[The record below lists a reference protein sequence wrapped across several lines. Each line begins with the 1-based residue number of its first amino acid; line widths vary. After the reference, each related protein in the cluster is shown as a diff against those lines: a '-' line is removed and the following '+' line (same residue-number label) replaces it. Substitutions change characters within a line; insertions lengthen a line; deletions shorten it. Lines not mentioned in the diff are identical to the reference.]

1 MRRASPRRRSTGRS
15 AKNRAKRPPA
25 RASRRKKARQTTSR
39 AAKARAL
46 ERIQL
51 DTKEVKESSDLLR
64 ILRKQGYEELP
75 LDELQDRL
83 SKIRTALGEFI
94 VSRRW

>member
-1 MRRASPRRRSTGRS
+1 MRRASTRRRSARRS
-15 AKNRAKRPPA
+15 ATERPKRPRTRA
-25 RASRRKKARQTTSR
+25 RARKRGRQTSSR

-51 DTKEVKESSDLLR
+51 DTKEVKENGSLLR
-64 ILRKQGYEELP
+64 LLRKQGYEEVP

-94 VSRRW
+94 VSRRS